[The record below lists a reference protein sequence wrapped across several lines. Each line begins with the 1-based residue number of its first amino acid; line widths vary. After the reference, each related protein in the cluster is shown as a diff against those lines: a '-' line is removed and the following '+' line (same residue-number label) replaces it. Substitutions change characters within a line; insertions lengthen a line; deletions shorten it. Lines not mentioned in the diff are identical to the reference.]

1 MIKMAEKGPLNGTK
15 KKVTEIKYKIHVLQ
29 ADIRE
34 LEKIRKEE
42 EHKLLGE
49 LGPENEDYVLVT
61 DEAKRDGKL
70 IGVSKEEERE
80 DEQKNVYS
88 TSKELRRILG
98 NLEDELSYTEDA
110 WYSSL
115 NEKKKVKKHR
125 EMKNDE

>member
-1 MIKMAEKGPLNGTK
+1 MIRMVEKGPLNGTK
-15 KKVTEIKYKIHVLQ
+15 KKLTVIKYKIRVLQ
-29 ADIRE
+29 TDIRE
-34 LEKIRKEE
+34 LDKIRKEE

-49 LGPENEDYVLVT
+49 LGPENEDYVLVM

-80 DEQKNVYS
+80 DEQKTVYS
-88 TSKELRRILG
+88 TSKELRSILG
-98 NLEDELSYTEDA
+98 NLEYELSYTEDA
-110 WYSSL
+110 WYSSS